1 MHMVYWGKVDS
12 FYSISFHSIPFY
24 SIHKTI
30 IQFHPCVLKAGSSG
44 RAGKRC
50 RRSKSRTHFTHVK
63 RSKSKIQ
70 QDVSIQIN
78 HQKKLACSTIG

>member
-1 MHMVYWGKVDS
+1 MPLVYWGRVDP
-12 FYSISFHSIPFY
+12 FFPIPLYSILYTKLLSSSTNVF
-24 SIHKTI
+24 
-30 IQFHPCVLKAGSSG
+30 LKAGSSG
-44 RAGKRC
+44 RTGKRC

-78 HQKKLACSTIG
+78 H